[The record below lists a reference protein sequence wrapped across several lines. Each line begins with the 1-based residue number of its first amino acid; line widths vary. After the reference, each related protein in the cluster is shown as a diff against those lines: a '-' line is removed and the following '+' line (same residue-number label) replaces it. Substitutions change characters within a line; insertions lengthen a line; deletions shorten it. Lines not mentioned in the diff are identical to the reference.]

1 MKHKWKLDEMGEI
14 DNFAFEYEYHNGP
27 VCERCGFT
35 LCMYCQPEGWD
46 DESCPETME
55 EYNE

>member
-1 MKHKWKLDEMGEI
+1 MGEI

-35 LCMYCQPEGWD
+35 FCMYCQPEGWD